1 MLLHTVNRSHWYTD
15 TLLAF
20 KLVTRHKDGDFRTR
34 ASGMPRLLAMLCSY
48 PHMPGTPDNTFTSHG
63 AGDLPS
69 LG

>member
-1 MLLHTVNRSHWYTD
+1 
-15 TLLAF
+15 
-20 KLVTRHKDGDFRTR
+20 
-34 ASGMPRLLAMLCSY
+34 MPRLLAMLCSY

>member
-1 MLLHTVNRSHWYTD
+1 MRRSY
-15 TLLAF
+15 LC
-20 KLVTRHKDGDFRTR
+20 KPIGRVGLVGRAAANYRTR